1 MSPTDGGNDDVE
13 TEKRPAEAGDA
24 TEPASKRPNTEE
36 EPKPG
41 DAVDPKTLSHLTN
54 PTRNDYFINKVNQYL
69 SEYQQIKE
77 KVPVDV
83 FCWPMFVRVI
93 FVLALQ
99 GFEVGNFSFLKFLRI
114 SY

>member
-1 MSPTDGGNDDVE
+1 MGSTDVVE

-54 PTRNDYFINKVNQYL
+54 PTRHDYFINKVNQL
-69 SEYQQIKE
+69 LIEYAQIKE
-77 KVPVDV
+77 KVPVNV
-83 FCWPMFVRVI
+83 FCCVFSR
-93 FVLALQ
+93 ALRPAW
-99 GFEVGNFSFLKFLRI
+99 L
-114 SY
+114 

>member
-1 MSPTDGGNDDVE
+1 MGSTDGDNDVVE

-54 PTRNDYFINKVNQYL
+54 PTRHDYFINKVNQL
-69 SEYQQIKE
+69 LIEYAQIKE
-77 KVPVDV
+77 TVPVD
-83 FCWPMFVRVI
+83 FYA
-93 FVLALQ
+93 VLYLFGSLLFPRFNA
-99 GFEVGNFSFLKFLRI
+99 S
-114 SY
+114 ST